1 MPAKVY
7 YDNDA
12 DLSILQGKKL
22 AVIGYGSQGHAHA
35 LNLHDSGL
43 DVRVGLRPGSKS
55 WSKAEEAGL
64 TVKSV
69 DEAAKEADIVMIL
82 INDEFQGDL
91 FKDHIAP
98 NLERGNA
105 IAFGHGFNIHFG
117 QIVPPAGVDA
127 FMVAPKGPGHLVR
140 RVYQEGK
147 GVPCLI
153 AVAQDATGQARQLA
167 LAWAKGIGGTRAGVL
182 ETTFKEETE
191 TDLFG
196 EQAVLCGGTTALVKA
211 GFETLVNAGYQPE
224 IAYFE
229 CLHELKLIVDLMYE
243 AGIAG
248 MRYSISDTAQF
259 GDMTRGPRIVTDE
272 TKAEMGKILKEIQ
285 NGSFAKEWI
294 LENKANR
301 PQFNALAAQDN
312 ASQIEAVG
320 KTLRGLMSWV
330 KKTDVVEATQT
341 EQEAQAV
348 QVRQIEL

>member
-1 MPAKVY
+1 MPATVF
-7 YDNDA
+7 YDTDA
-12 DLSILQGKKL
+12 NLGALQGKKI

-35 LNLHDSGL
+35 LNLRDSGL
-43 DVRVGLRPGSKS
+43 DVRVGLRPGSKR
-55 WSKAEEAGL
+55 WGKVEEEGL
-64 TVKSV
+64 KVMSV
-69 DEAAKEADIVMIL
+69 EDAAKEADIVMIL
-82 INDEFQGDL
+82 INDEYQGDV
-91 FKDHIAP
+91 FKESIGP

-117 QIVPPAGVDA
+117 QIQPPDGVDA

-140 RVYQEGK
+140 RQYQEGR

-153 AVAQDATGQARQLA
+153 AVAQDATGHARELA

-182 ETTFKEETE
+182 ETTFREETE

-196 EQAVLCGGTTALVKA
+196 EQAVLCGGATALVKA

-259 GDMTRGPRIVTDE
+259 GDMTRGPRIVNDG
-272 TKAEMGKILKEIQ
+272 TKAEMAKILKEIQ
-285 NGSFAKEWI
+285 TGQFAKEWI

-301 PQFNALAAQDN
+301 PQFNALAAQDAN
-312 ASQIEAVG
+312 SQIEEVG
-320 KTLRGLMSWV
+320 RQLRSLMSWV
-330 KKTDVVEATQT
+330 KKSDVVQATQ
-341 EQEAQAV
+341 EEKAPQVA
-348 QVRQIEL
+348 VRQLDI